1 MKKEQYLVPLA
12 QEICL
17 NQESFVCASA
27 NLGDIPISPAS
38 MDGFDMLGI
47 DLEVV
52 IFMFS
57 FLEPFPLR
65 RGSFFLPCKEGL
77 KHTVPRQNHL

>member
-27 NLGDIPISPAS
+27 NANLGDIPINPAS
-38 MDGFDMLGI
+38 MDGFDMLGL
-47 DLEVV
+47 D
-52 IFMFS
+52 
-57 FLEPFPLR
+57 
-65 RGSFFLPCKEGL
+65 GL
-77 KHTVPRQNHL
+77 DGLGGLGGLTTIGF

>member
-1 MKKEQYLVPLA
+1 MKKSMYLVPLA

-38 MDGFDMLGI
+38 MEGFDMLGTDELGLGGLGSLGGI
-47 DLEVV
+47 N
-52 IFMFS
+52 MFG
-57 FLEPFPLR
+57 F
-65 RGSFFLPCKEGL
+65 
-77 KHTVPRQNHL
+77 

>member
-27 NLGDIPISPAS
+27 NANLGDIPINPAS
-38 MDGFDMLGI
+38 MDGFDMLGMDQLGGLGGLNTI
-47 DLEVV
+47 
-52 IFMFS
+52 S
-57 FLEPFPLR
+57 F
-65 RGSFFLPCKEGL
+65 
-77 KHTVPRQNHL
+77 

>member
-38 MDGFDMLGI
+38 MEGFDMLGT
-47 DLEVV
+47 DELGLGGLGSLGGMN
-52 IFMFS
+52 MFS
-57 FLEPFPLR
+57 F
-65 RGSFFLPCKEGL
+65 
-77 KHTVPRQNHL
+77 

>member
-1 MKKEQYLVPLA
+1 MYLVPLA

-38 MDGFDMLGI
+38 MDGFDMLGTDQLGGLGGLNTI
-47 DLEVV
+47 
-52 IFMFS
+52 S
-57 FLEPFPLR
+57 F
-65 RGSFFLPCKEGL
+65 
-77 KHTVPRQNHL
+77 